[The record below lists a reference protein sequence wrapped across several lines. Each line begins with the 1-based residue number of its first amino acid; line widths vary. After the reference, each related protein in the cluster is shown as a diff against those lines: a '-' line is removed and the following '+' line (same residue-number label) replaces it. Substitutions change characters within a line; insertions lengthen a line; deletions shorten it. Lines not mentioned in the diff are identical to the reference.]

1 MSTAGGG
8 LECRGIV
15 AGYGAIPAVHDV
27 SLSVRPGEMV
37 ALLGPNGAGKSTTLL
52 ALSGDLPLQGGEVRF
67 NGRRDERP
75 LHQRAR
81 AGLAFATE
89 ERSVFM
95 GLTVRDNLRL
105 GRGSVSDALELV
117 PELRPLLRRRAGL
130 LSGGEQQM
138 LTLAR
143 ALASK
148 PAVLLADELSLGL
161 APLILDRLL
170 QLARRAADRGVAVL
184 IVEQQARKALQF
196 CDRGYVLARGRVV
209 LEGTAGEL
217 RERLP
222 EIEATYLTAGTAA
235 VQASPGGASVQTHDE

>member
-1 MSTAGGG
+1 MSIPATEG
-8 LECRGIV
+8 LECRGLV
-15 AGYGAIPAVHDV
+15 AGYGTVPAVHEV

-37 ALLGPNGAGKSTTLL
+37 VLLGPNGAGKSTTLL
-52 ALSGDLPLQGGEVRF
+52 ALAGDLPLQGGEVRF
-67 NGRRDERP
+67 NGQRDERP

-81 AGLAFATE
+81 AGLSFATE

-105 GRGSVSDALELV
+105 GRGSVPDALELV
-117 PELRPLLRRRAGL
+117 PELRPLLRRRVGL

-170 QLARRAADRGVAVL
+170 QLVRRAADHGVAVL
-184 IVEQQARKALQF
+184 IVEQQARKALRF
-196 CDRGYVLARGRVV
+196 CDRGYVLARGRIV
-209 LEGTAGEL
+209 LEGTASEL

-222 EIEATYLTAGTAA
+222 EIEATYLTASSAPAPRLPSAA
-235 VQASPGGASVQTHDE
+235 QSLGD

>member
-1 MSTAGGG
+1 MSTPASGG
-8 LECRGIV
+8 LEGRNIV
-15 AGYGAIPAVHDV
+15 AGYGAVPAVHDV

-37 ALLGPNGAGKSTTLL
+37 ALLGANGAGKSTTLL
-52 ALSGDLPLQGGEVRF
+52 ALSGDLPLQGGEVQF

-95 GLTVRDNLRL
+95 GLNVRDNLRL

-117 PELRPLLRRRAGL
+117 PELRPLLRRRVGL

-170 QLARRAADRGVAVL
+170 QLARKAADQGVAVL

-209 LEGTAGEL
+209 LEGTASEL
-217 RERLP
+217 RDRLP
-222 EIEATYLTAGTAA
+222 EIEATYLAASSAPSSPPTTAT
-235 VQASPGGASVQTHDE
+235 QTLGD